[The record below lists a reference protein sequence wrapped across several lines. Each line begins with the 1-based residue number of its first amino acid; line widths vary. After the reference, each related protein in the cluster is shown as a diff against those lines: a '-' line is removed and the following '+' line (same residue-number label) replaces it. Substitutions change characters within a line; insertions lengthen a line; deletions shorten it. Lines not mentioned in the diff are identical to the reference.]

1 MSLKRSDFIFAIPV
15 HSLVPISVANEIA
28 NVNNSL
34 KFFPDYTRVLHEFNG
49 KGQSWVA
56 TENCAIT
63 GTVSQLTRDAGG
75 GQIFVDG
82 ALVAVSY
89 ISKPDIQIGTTVFA
103 LVKKGQTITTRREY
117 GAYSV
122 KAYGLY

>member
-1 MSLKRSDFIFAIPV
+1 MVGTLPVAPVQLPIFRSRTYIRFTHLD
-15 HSLVPISVANEIA
+15 S
-28 NVNNSL
+28 SL
-34 KFFPDYTRVLHEFNG
+34 KFFPDYTRVLQEFNA

-56 TENCAIT
+56 TENCVIT
-63 GTVSQLTRDAGG
+63 GTISQLSNDIGG

-89 ISKPDIQIGTTVFA
+89 ISKPDIQTGTTVFA
-103 LVKKGQTITTRREY
+103 LVKKGQTITTRSEY

-122 KAYGLY
+122 KAYGLD

>member
-1 MSLKRSDFIFAIPV
+1 M
-15 HSLVPISVANEIA
+15 
-28 NVNNSL
+28 
-34 KFFPDYTRVLHEFNG
+34 LHEFNG

-63 GTVSQLTRDAGG
+63 GTVTQLTGDDGG

-89 ISKPDIQIGTTVFA
+89 ISKPDIQTGTTVFA
-103 LVKKGQTITTRREY
+103 LVKKGQTITTRSEY

-122 KAYGLY
+122 KAYGLD

>member
-1 MSLKRSDFIFAIPV
+1 MLQ
-15 HSLVPISVANEIA
+15 
-28 NVNNSL
+28 
-34 KFFPDYTRVLHEFNG
+34 EFNA

-56 TENCAIT
+56 TENCVIT
-63 GTVSQLTRDAGG
+63 GTVSQLVGEAGG

-103 LVKKGQTITTRREY
+103 LVKKGQTITTRSGY
-117 GAYSV
+117 GSYSV
-122 KAYGLY
+122 KAYGLD